1 MAKLTLVGIKR
12 FKNKKG
18 FSMAKESYKE
28 RMEKTINSLQN
39 DLKGIRTG
47 RANASILDGIKV
59 EAYGSN
65 MPLKQVGNVTTPDAK
80 TIMIQPFDKAL
91 IGDIE
96 KAILKSDLGFNPFNE
111 SGNIRIVV
119 PELTKERREELKKG
133 VRHRGEEA
141 KISIRNIR
149 RDENDKIKKELKDK
163 TITEDE
169 SKNQEKKI
177 QTDTDSYIKKVD
189 ELIGSKEKELD
200 TI

>member
-1 MAKLTLVGIKR
+1 
-12 FKNKKG
+12 
-18 FSMAKESYKE
+18 MAKESYKE

-119 PELTKERREELKKG
+119 PELTEERREELKKG

-177 QTDTDSYIKKVD
+177 QNETDSFIKKID

>member
-1 MAKLTLVGIKR
+1 M
-12 FKNKKG
+12 
-18 FSMAKESYKE
+18 SKESYKE

-65 MPLKQVGNVTTPDAK
+65 MPLKQVGNVSTPDAK
-80 TIMIQPFDKAL
+80 TIMIQPFDKSL

-111 SGNIRIVV
+111 AGNIRIMV

-163 TITEDE
+163 NITEDE
-169 SKNQEKKI
+169 SKSQEKKI
-177 QTDTDSYIKKVD
+177 QNETDSFIKKID
-189 ELIGSKEKELD
+189 ELINAKEKELD

>member
-1 MAKLTLVGIKR
+1 MNYNLI
-12 FKNKKG
+12 KNKKG

-177 QTDTDSYIKKVD
+177 QTDTDSYIKKID

>member
-1 MAKLTLVGIKR
+1 MNYNLY
-12 FKNKKG
+12 KKQKG
-18 FSMAKESYKE
+18 LSMAKESYKE

-65 MPLKQVGNVTTPDAK
+65 MPLKQAGNVSTPDAR
-80 TIMIQPFDKAL
+80 TIMIQPFDKSL
-91 IGDIE
+91 IGNIE

-163 TITEDE
+163 NITEDE

-177 QTDTDSYIKKVD
+177 QTDTDSYIKKID
-189 ELIGSKEKELD
+189 ELISSKEKELD

>member
-1 MAKLTLVGIKR
+1 M
-12 FKNKKG
+12 
-18 FSMAKESYKE
+18 SKESYKE
-28 RMEKTINSLQN
+28 RMEKSINSLQN

-65 MPLKQVGNVTTPDAK
+65 MPLKQVGNVSTPDAK
-80 TIMIQPFDKAL
+80 TIMIQPFDKSL
-91 IGDIE
+91 IGNIE

-163 TITEDE
+163 NITEDE

-177 QTDTDSYIKKVD
+177 QNETDSYIKKID
-189 ELIGSKEKELD
+189 ELISLKEKELD
-200 TI
+200 AI

>member
-1 MAKLTLVGIKR
+1 
-12 FKNKKG
+12 
-18 FSMAKESYKE
+18 MAKESYKE

-133 VRHRGEEA
+133 VRHRGE
-141 KISIRNIR
+141 
-149 RDENDKIKKELKDK
+149 DENDKIKKELKDK

>member
-1 MAKLTLVGIKR
+1 
-12 FKNKKG
+12 
-18 FSMAKESYKE
+18 MAKESYKE

-163 TITEDE
+163 IITEDE

-177 QTDTDSYIKKVD
+177 QTDTDSYIKKID
-189 ELIGSKEKELD
+189 ELIGGKEKELD

>member
-1 MAKLTLVGIKR
+1 
-12 FKNKKG
+12 
-18 FSMAKESYKE
+18 MAKESYKD

-65 MPLKQVGNVTTPDAK
+65 MPLKQVGNVSTPDAK
-80 TIMIQPFDKAL
+80 TIMIQPFDKSL

-96 KAILKSDLGFNPFNE
+96 KAVLKADLGFNPFNE
-111 SGNIRIVV
+111 AGNIRITV

-163 TITEDE
+163 NITEDE
-169 SKNQEKKI
+169 AKNQEKKI
-177 QTDTDSYIKKVD
+177 QNETDSYIKKVD
-189 ELIGSKEKELD
+189 ELISSKEKELD

>member
-1 MAKLTLVGIKR
+1 
-12 FKNKKG
+12 
-18 FSMAKESYKE
+18 MAKESYKE

-163 TITEDE
+163 NITEDE

-177 QTDTDSYIKKVD
+177 QNETDSFIKKID
-189 ELIGSKEKELD
+189 ELIGAKEKELD

>member
-1 MAKLTLVGIKR
+1 MNYNLI
-12 FKNKKG
+12 KNKKG

-163 TITEDE
+163 IITEDE

>member
-1 MAKLTLVGIKR
+1 MNYNLI
-12 FKNKKG
+12 KNKKG

>member
-1 MAKLTLVGIKR
+1 
-12 FKNKKG
+12 
-18 FSMAKESYKE
+18 MAKESYKE

-96 KAILKSDLGFNPFNE
+96 KAILKSYLGFNPFNE
-111 SGNIRIVV
+111 SGKIRIVV

-133 VRHRGEEA
+133 VRHRGE
-141 KISIRNIR
+141 
-149 RDENDKIKKELKDK
+149 
-163 TITEDE
+163 
-169 SKNQEKKI
+169 
-177 QTDTDSYIKKVD
+177 
-189 ELIGSKEKELD
+189 
-200 TI
+200 

>member
-1 MAKLTLVGIKR
+1 
-12 FKNKKG
+12 
-18 FSMAKESYKE
+18 MAKESYKE

-47 RANASILDGIKV
+47 RANASILDSIKV

-177 QTDTDSYIKKVD
+177 QTDTDAYIKKVD

>member
-1 MAKLTLVGIKR
+1 MNYNLY
-12 FKNKKG
+12 KKQKG
-18 FSMAKESYKE
+18 LSMAKESYKE

-65 MPLKQVGNVTTPDAK
+65 MPLKQVGNVSTPDAR
-80 TIMIQPFDKAL
+80 TIMIQPFDKSL

-111 SGNIRIVV
+111 AGNIRIVV

-141 KISIRNIR
+141 KISVRNIR

-163 TITEDE
+163 NITEDE

-177 QTDTDSYIKKVD
+177 QTDTDSYIKKID
-189 ELIGSKEKELD
+189 ELISSKEKELD

>member
-1 MAKLTLVGIKR
+1 
-12 FKNKKG
+12 
-18 FSMAKESYKE
+18 MAKESYKE

-163 TITEDE
+163 NITEDE

-177 QTDTDSYIKKVD
+177 QTDTDSYIKKID
-189 ELIGSKEKELD
+189 ELIGAKEKELD

>member
-1 MAKLTLVGIKR
+1 
-12 FKNKKG
+12 
-18 FSMAKESYKE
+18 
-28 RMEKTINSLQN
+28 
-39 DLKGIRTG
+39 
-47 RANASILDGIKV
+47 
-59 EAYGSN
+59 
-65 MPLKQVGNVTTPDAK
+65 
-80 TIMIQPFDKAL
+80 MIQPFDKSL

-111 SGNIRIVV
+111 AGNIRIVV

-163 TITEDE
+163 NITEDE
-169 SKNQEKKI
+169 SKSQEKKI
-177 QTDTDSYIKKVD
+177 QNETDSFIKKID
-189 ELIGSKEKELD
+189 ELINVKEKELD

>member
-1 MAKLTLVGIKR
+1 MNYNLY
-12 FKNKKG
+12 KKQKG
-18 FSMAKESYKE
+18 LSMAKESYKE

-65 MPLKQVGNVTTPDAK
+65 MPLKQVGNVSTPDAR
-80 TIMIQPFDKAL
+80 TIMIQPFDKSL

-111 SGNIRIVV
+111 AGNIRIVV

-163 TITEDE
+163 NITEDE

-177 QTDTDSYIKKVD
+177 QTDTDSYIKKID
-189 ELIGSKEKELD
+189 ELISSKEKELD

>member
-1 MAKLTLVGIKR
+1 
-12 FKNKKG
+12 
-18 FSMAKESYKE
+18 MAKESYKE

-177 QTDTDSYIKKVD
+177 QTDTDAYIKKVD
-189 ELIGSKEKELD
+189 ELIGAKEKELD

>member
-1 MAKLTLVGIKR
+1 
-12 FKNKKG
+12 
-18 FSMAKESYKE
+18 MAKESYKE

-111 SGNIRIVV
+111 
-119 PELTKERREELKKG
+119 RREELKKG